1 MHLSRRVPLFALAIL
16 FAAVRHA
23 SAGTVSLAWDPVS
36 ATDLAG
42 YRVYYG
48 TAPGTYTSSVD
59 VGNVTQ
65 TTISGL
71 TDCTTYYFGVKAYD
85 TSGNQ
90 STSYSNEITG
100 WTRPTVTSA
109 SPSSAE
115 QGRTLSVT
123 LSGTSFP
130 SGAAVAFANTG
141 ITVNSVTVNGC
152 GQVTASITISNS
164 AATGAGNA
172 DITDPDGVFGTG
184 TGIFTV
190 VAAVPPTVQSTNPTD
205 GASGI
210 AATVKPTVTFS
221 EAMLASSITA
231 ANVKLLDSTGAAVG
245 QAAGSPALSADGKT
259 ATITTAASLASGKTY
274 TIQVVG
280 GTSGVLDLANHGM
293 SATFTQT
300 TGFSTVGDTTPPS
313 ISAVTAGG
321 ITATSA
327 TITWTTNEVADSQ
340 VFYRR
345 QGDAAYQQTAINA
358 SLVTAHSVL
367 VQGLPPS
374 TTIEYYV
381 RSADGSGNA
390 ATSTPTQTFLTSST
404 THSYIRF
411 EAEAGAL
418 TAPVRNVGSASGAF
432 TSAYLDTPSGTAPG
446 TASSP
451 AGTAVL
457 GVNIPSAGSWTLWV
471 RMYALS
477 STQGAWFESIDAAA
491 RQPIEPAAAGAWQWV
506 AGRTY
511 TLTAGLHSLELGGDE
526 PQARVDRVIVTDDP
540 AFVPTEQPVGD
551 QTAPAADTALTGT
564 PGDTQ
569 ATLTWVNSSSGD
581 YAQTVIRFRTDGAY
595 PVSPVDGFGALARTG
610 SPGLSDNFTHTGLT
624 DGTTYSYSVFAID
637 AYGNVSVSAT
647 VQVTPVAKVPPGQ
660 VKNAHRTDKH

>member
-190 VAAVPPTVQSTNPTD
+190 A
-205 GASGI
+205 
-210 AATVKPTVTFS
+210 
-221 EAMLASSITA
+221 
-231 ANVKLLDSTGAAVG
+231 
-245 QAAGSPALSADGKT
+245 
-259 ATITTAASLASGKTY
+259 
-274 TIQVVG
+274 
-280 GTSGVLDLANHGM
+280 SGVLDLANHGM